1 MKKLPKEKNIKRK
14 DIRKMSIEEYEDL
27 ILSNRLKPH
36 RMTFHQREV
45 LQNDFMRRT
54 IVIKNFP
61 SSIARQCALSALSKI
76 KGTTFSMH
84 TSPLHEAK
92 ANQLINRQINNKTA
106 QRINS
111 KKKTDQL
118 DAEADEQ
125 AIVGFYQQ
133 LQEDKSKIF
142 LTNIFIEFYGKDT
155 KELNN
160 KEMEISN
167 ILSGYKITYDILR
180 FEQKE
185 GFAAVQPLG
194 KDNFKSLAN
203 NIPSRSLA
211 NLYPFSFSNRND
223 PQGLFLGETDDG
235 GYVFLDFLQKSEDI
249 TNGNYS
255 IIGIPG
261 MGKTWLQKK
270 IISQMIFNDK
280 TVMILDPDRDYIE
293 LITRLGGTVFDCASG
308 KVKINPFEVR
318 RLMTDT
324 ELEEELKQNDD
335 GSYIDTP
342 EAFRQS
348 STFYQHLSWLK
359 EFYTVLFP
367 DITPQELDALMIL
380 THETYRNKGI
390 EDKTDFDTLQSTDY
404 PTFTDLYNHAE
415 ACSKLSDDFYNHI
428 SKQLFHSILL
438 KLRDT
443 YDGALGYLFNG
454 YTNIKNDKMI
464 CFDLNALLSGSKN
477 RLHAVIFNIMTYV
490 WNRIS
495 KRSERILFAVDEL
508 SLLLDRN
515 NPIIAQYLRD
525 FNKRARKYG
534 AIIGTSTQQIEDV
547 DDPNIR
553 HITRPLLSNTSFKFA
568 FYPDNSG
575 LSVVQDV
582 LKLTDGEIGCI
593 SKPKLGYCLLKAG
606 DNKYYMHVGELPYE
620 KALFGKLSG

>member
-1 MKKLPKEKNIKRK
+1 MKKPKEKKIKRK
-14 DIRKMSIEEYEDL
+14 DIRKMSLEEYEDL
-27 ILSNRLKPH
+27 LLSNRLKPH

-45 LQNDFMRRT
+45 LQNDFMRR
-54 IVIKNFP
+54 IIIIKNFP
-61 SSIARQCALSALSKI
+61 SSISRQCALSTLSKI
-76 KGTTFSMH
+76 KGTTFSMRV
-84 TSPLHEAK
+84 SPLHEAK
-92 ANQLINRQINNKTA
+92 ANQLINRQINNSTA
-106 QRINS
+106 KRINS

-118 DAEADEQ
+118 DAKADEQ
-125 AIVGFYQQ
+125 AIIGFYQQ
-133 LQEDKSKIF
+133 LMEDKSKIY
-142 LTNIFIEFYGKDT
+142 LTNIFIEFYGKDI

-167 ILSGYKITYDILR
+167 ILSGHKITYDILR

-185 GFAAVQPLG
+185 GYIGVQPLG
-194 KDNFKSLAN
+194 KDDFQTLAN
-203 NIPSRSLA
+203 NIPSHSLA
-211 NLYPFSFSNRND
+211 ALYPFSFSNRND

-318 RLMTDT
+318 CLMTDE
-324 ELEEELKQNDD
+324 ELEEELKKNDD
-335 GSYIDTP
+335 GSYIDTAD
-342 EAFRQS
+342 AFRQS

-359 EFYTVLFP
+359 EFFTVLFP
-367 DITPQELDALMIL
+367 DITSSELDAMMIL
-380 THETYRNKGI
+380 TKETYSLKGI
-390 EDKTDFDTLQSTDY
+390 SENSNFDELKSTDY
-404 PTFTDLYNHAE
+404 PTFTDLFKYAE
-415 ACSKLSDDFYNHI
+415 ACSNSTDEFYNHI

-477 RLHAVIFNIMTYV
+477 RLQAVIFNIMTYV

-515 NPIIAQYLRD
+515 NPVIAQYLRD

-568 FYPDNSG
+568 FFPDNSG

-593 SKPKLGYCLLKAG
+593 SKPKQGYCLLKAG
-606 DNKYYMHVGELPYE
+606 DNKYYLHIGELPYE